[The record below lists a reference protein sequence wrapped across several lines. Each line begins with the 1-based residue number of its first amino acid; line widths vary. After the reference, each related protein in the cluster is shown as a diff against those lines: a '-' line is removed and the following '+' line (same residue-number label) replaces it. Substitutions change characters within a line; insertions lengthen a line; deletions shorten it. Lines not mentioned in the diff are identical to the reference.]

1 MNKSAG
7 KYVVD
12 GTKKGFSF
20 FFHHF
25 SRFFVFWVFELAGL
39 LASVTVFLKPVF
51 QKFYIQVSKM
61 IDDSGDA
68 IYSKG
73 FDQADN
79 KKGYV
84 SLLLFDVI
92 WFFVVAAGIALI
104 MGIVVL
110 IQNVCLQLNVS
121 WSPSGEAYFSDILSF
136 TYYLYIPFGIAALIF
151 FIFGLLVF
159 QTAKF
164 VSYKNPELSLSDVI
178 FNTFRMVRT
187 RGKKLFAVNLLFFL
201 EILTY
206 AAFIVVPLLLIN
218 ILVDRNSDPTL
229 INFITWILIPAF
241 TFVSIFLIPL
251 LLTSYRLGIFELM
264 MDVCPCET
272 TILVY
277 KQVENNNAE
286 PDFVPLTPVKDED
299 GNINY
304 VQLNSK
310 KNDKRKEK

>member
-12 GTKKGFSF
+12 GTKKSFSF
-20 FFHHF
+20 YFHHF
-25 SRFFVFWVFELAGL
+25 SRFFVFWVFELAGI
-39 LASVTVFLKPVF
+39 LANVTLFLKPVF
-51 QKFYIQVSKM
+51 QRFYIQVSKM

-73 FDQADN
+73 FDQVDN

-92 WFFVVAAGIALI
+92 WLFVVVAGIALI
-104 MGIVVL
+104 MGIAVL
-110 IQNVCLQLNVS
+110 IQNVCMQLNYS
-121 WSPSGEAYFSDILSF
+121 WSPSGEEYFSDLLSF

-151 FIFGLLVF
+151 FVFGLLVF

-187 RGKKLFAVNLLFFL
+187 RGKRLFAVNLLFFI

-206 AAFIVVPLLLIN
+206 AAFLIVPLLLIN
-218 ILVDRNSDPTL
+218 IVVDSSSDPTL
-229 INFITWILIPAF
+229 ITFITWILIPVF

-277 KQVENNNAE
+277 KQDENNKAE
-286 PDFVPLTPVKDED
+286 PDFVPLTPVKDEN

-304 VQLNSK
+304 VQLNSQ